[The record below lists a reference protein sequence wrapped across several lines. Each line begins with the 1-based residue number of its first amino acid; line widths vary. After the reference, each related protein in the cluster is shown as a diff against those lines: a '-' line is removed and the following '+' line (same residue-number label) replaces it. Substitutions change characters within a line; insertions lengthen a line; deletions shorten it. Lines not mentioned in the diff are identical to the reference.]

1 MTLFQQYVEVF
12 TDSDVDAFRGLHHED
27 FMFVRETDLLNLD
40 EHIEIIDKLVSD
52 GQMNWHKVAK
62 LVHEDEYMFAARWEQ
77 EGDIAT
83 NVHLLKDGVSW
94 RAFVSRSPQVR

>member
-1 MTLFQQYVEVF
+1 
-12 TDSDVDAFRGLHHED
+12 
-27 FMFVRETDLLNLD
+27 
-40 EHIEIIDKLVSD
+40 
-52 GQMNWHKVAK
+52 MNWHKVAK

>member
-1 MTLFQQYVEVF
+1 
-12 TDSDVDAFRGLHHED
+12 
-27 FMFVRETDLLNLD
+27 
-40 EHIEIIDKLVSD
+40 
-52 GQMNWHKVAK
+52 MNWHKVAK

-94 RAFVSRSPQVR
+94 RAFVSRSPQVSKMRAAVIALMLMISSPVGLRPRMQPPLLGGLGHTENLEP